1 MNNPQTEPCKH
12 FSVSHNIEYFKHAQ
26 TVEALSQLWAQA
38 VEQGDVVGAFWA
50 ALTHP
55 HCDVTLQ
62 KMLCQDMRL
71 LRHQAVAGARADI
84 AKSNA
89 LLEENAVLARELGKV
104 QKRCTRLLTEKS
116 NEIEQ
121 LSAQLMQARSENIR
135 KENTIVLLRADLD
148 ALQASIPELESR
160 EDLQHKIDQMS
171 AHQIALETQL
181 RDLRQRLAAVKTGT
195 ADAGSFDAAEKSL
208 AKPGT
213 AKNLPVT
220 LRFHKTIL
228 CVGGH
233 MSHVATYRD
242 LIERV
247 GGRFMHHADGVEDS
261 QNLLDAKLTAADLII
276 CQTGCIS
283 HNAFWRV
290 KDFCK
295 RTGKQCVIVENPGT
309 SFLARGLEQL
319 SVEGNGV
326 IAAENASTE
335 PANEIDR

>member
-12 FSVSHNIEYFKHAQ
+12 FSVAHNIEYFKHAQ
-26 TVEALSQLWAQA
+26 TVGALSQLWAQA
-38 VEQGDVVGAFWA
+38 IEQGDVVGAFWA

-55 HCDVTLQ
+55 HCDDALQ
-62 KMLCQDMRL
+62 KTLCRDMHL
-71 LRHQAVAGARADI
+71 LRHQAAADARADI
-84 AKSNA
+84 AKSNT

-171 AHQIALETQL
+171 AHPIALETQL
-181 RDLRQRLAAVKTGT
+181 CDLRQRLVAVKTGT

-208 AKPGT
+208 AKPD
-213 AKNLPVT
+213 LPVT
-220 LRFHKTIL
+220 LRFHKTVL

-233 MSHVATYRD
+233 MGHVATYRD

-261 QNLLDAKLTAADLII
+261 QNLLDAKLTAADLVI

-283 HNAFWRV
+283 HNAYWRV

-295 RTGKQCVIVENPGT
+295 RTGKRCVFVENPGT
-309 SFLARGLEQL
+309 FSVARGLKQF
-319 SVEGNGV
+319 SVGDNGV
-326 IAAENASTE
+326 IAAENASAE